1 LLSKRVLG
9 IVAVVLAIAGG
20 AVWVLSPGG
29 GSTAPAGQVVTVDR
43 GEVAVTVGGV
53 GHVNTLAGAARL
65 AVPGSAAGGAGGA
78 SSAGPSAPGGSAAAG
93 GSGGS
98 PSAGSELAAD
108 AVFPAAA
115 GHVKRLLVKVG
126 QPVIAGQ
133 PIAVLADDGATA
145 QANLQARNDL
155 DTSRLELAQK
165 RVHDPLRGLPPTQAE
180 TVASRQAIA
189 TAQAKLARVL
199 RPLPSDVATARLDVA
214 KTLADLRAARA
225 GGPAAIGAA
234 ELAVAT
240 ARHKLELVT
249 GTPDPTDVALAQLE
263 LAKATLDQS
272 VLFATPPG
280 ASPAAINA
288 ADLAIAAAQQ
298 KLTTA
303 VASGTASDIA
313 TARAELAKAQSERD
327 ALVRAP
333 VGPSDPAKFAAQ
345 LAVDAARRK
354 LDALFHPQPG
364 VVSAARAELK
374 RTEAELAALRTT
386 RGKPGLTSARAAVT
400 AARRKLQQLTGPPP
414 RDILGT
420 ARFDLRKAQADLA
433 VLRQRGAPANAIDL
447 ALARLKV
454 NVASQRVSLA
464 EQQRARLIVLAPA
477 TGTVTSLLTRVGSVV
492 DGATPMARVQD
503 LRHLVVTLDL
513 SEFDVGRT
521 RVGAES
527 RISVDAL
534 GGRRYKGRVMDVGTT
549 GANNAGVVTYPVVVA
564 LRSARSLRPGMTVS
578 ARIVVSSRPGV
589 VRVPVAAVPDKE
601 DPTVMVKERSGTV
614 VPRKVELGLA
624 APDFLEVTSGLK
636 AGDHV
641 VVAPAEAP

>member
-1 LLSKRVLG
+1 MSRRVLG
-9 IVAVVLAIAGG
+9 IAAVLLAIGGG

-29 GSTAPAGQVVTVDR
+29 GSSAPAGQVVTVDR

-65 AVPGSAAGGAGGA
+65 AVPGSAAGGA
-78 SSAGPSAPGGSAAAG
+78 SSAGPSAAG
-93 GSGGS
+93 GSGAGGGSTGS
-98 PSAGSELAAD
+98 PGGGGTELAAD

-115 GHVKRLLVKVG
+115 GHDKRLLDNAG

-145 QANLQARNDL
+145 QAALQARNDL

-180 TVASRQAIA
+180 TVAGRQAIV
-189 TAQAKLARVL
+189 TAQAKLARTL
-199 RPLPSDVATARLDVA
+199 QPLPADVATARLDFA
-214 KTLADLRAARA
+214 KALADLQTARA
-225 GGPAAIGAA
+225 GAPAAISAA

-249 GTPDPTDVALAQLE
+249 GAPDPTDVALAQLE

-272 VLFATPPG
+272 VLLAAPPG
-280 ASPAAINA
+280 ATPAAINA

-298 KLTTA
+298 KLA
-303 VASGTASDIA
+303 DALAAGTAADIA
-313 TARAELAKAQSERD
+313 AARAELAKAQSERD

-333 VGPSDPAKFAAQ
+333 AGPSDPAKFAAQ
-345 LAVDAARRK
+345 LAVDAARKK

-364 VVSAARAELK
+364 IVSAARAELK

-386 RGKPGLTSARAAVT
+386 RGRPGITSARAAVT
-400 AARRKLQQLTGPPP
+400 AATRKLQQLTGPPP
-414 RDILGT
+414 RDVLGT

-433 VLRQRGAPANAIDL
+433 VLRQRGAPADAIDL

-454 NVASQRVSLA
+454 DVASQRVTLA
-464 EQQRARLIVLAPA
+464 GQQRQRLIVLSPA
-477 TGTVTSLLTRVGSVV
+477 TGTVTSLLTTPGAAV

-534 GGRRYKGRVMDVGTT
+534 GGHAYRGNVMDVGTT
-549 GANNAGVVTYPVVVA
+549 GANNAGVVTFPVVIA
-564 LRSARSLRPGMTVS
+564 LTSARSLRPGMTVS
-578 ARIVVSSRPGV
+578 ARIVVKSSPDV

-601 DPTVMVKERSGTV
+601 DPTVMVKDRSGKIA
-614 VPRKVELGLA
+614 PRHVELGLV
-624 APDFLEVTSGLK
+624 APDFLEVRSGLQ
-636 AGDHV
+636 AGEHV
-641 VVAPAEAP
+641 VVAGEAP